1 MRSFRTAAN
10 GIHEMV
16 HQRWAVR
23 LIQLEIIPQ
32 ARWDATNGKGG
43 TATVTSTKACLHS
56 DPNFTGND
64 KQLNA

>member
-43 TATVTSTKACLHS
+43 TATVTSTKAM
-56 DPNFTGND
+56 PT
-64 KQLNA
+64 